1 MTVSGISVVVCGVAI
16 VYVNKKRRGVTFAT
30 AIALAGVGFF
40 LNSTMLIVFGLLLCG
55 FGCIESRF
63 RDGTRQ
69 RSICLMLCSASL
81 FCFFA
86 VPAFNRVRAVLDIR
100 QQTPYVSLIDR
111 VAAHPDAPML
121 VVNETPRGSRD
132 GKPSQNLN
140 EEFGFRAS
148 AIRAIHQ
155 TAVYHFLVADD
166 FGVGRMRYDPLWVAQ
181 DHGKL
186 IDITPPLRHDSTH
199 VELSDS
205 TRQETQ
211 QRLGQDEPLPSAK
224 ESMAPLGPEVIA
236 RFSSAHR
243 SYEKWFLDDS
253 RLGDVRDVNSV
264 AGFLS
269 HAMTTPNTTPET
281 QSRQAHAPLEYW
293 DEDAREIR
301 RDFTLRKLQLI
312 GLLYHDKP
320 VAYELDTLPE
330 LINAKTAPTRDLS
343 SFETEALGRLVAGD
357 PIHHQRNG
365 QTLQMM
371 GALRNVQSC
380 RECHD
385 GPKNQLLGAFS
396 YELFIH
402 EPNRD
407 IGVEQTPETLVAH
420 SN

>member
-1 MTVSGISVVVCGVAI
+1 MTVLGISAVVCGVAI
-16 VYVNKKRRGVTFAT
+16 VYVNKKRRSLTFAT
-30 AIALAGVGFF
+30 AVALAGLGFF
-40 LNSTMLIVFGLLLCG
+40 LNSAMLIFFGLLLFV
-55 FGCIESRF
+55 FGCIEGRF

-69 RSICLMLCSASL
+69 RSVCLMLCSVSL

-86 VPAFNRVRAVLDIR
+86 APAFNRVRTVLDIR

-111 VAAHPDAPML
+111 VAAHPDAPVL
-121 VVNETPRGSRD
+121 VVNETPRGSLD
-132 GKPSQNLN
+132 GEPSQSLN

-186 IDITPPLRHDSTH
+186 IDITPPLSRDSTDI
-199 VELSDS
+199 ELSDS
-205 TRQETQ
+205 TQQETSQ
-211 QRLGQDEPLPSAK
+211 QSAQ
-224 ESMAPLGPEVIA
+224 ESMAPLSPEVIA

-243 SYEKWFLDDS
+243 SYEQWFVDDS

-269 HAMTTPNTTPET
+269 HAMTTPNTTQET
-281 QSRQAHAPLEYW
+281 QTRQAHAPLEYW

-343 SFETEALGRLVAGD
+343 SFETQALGRLVAGD

-385 GPKNQLLGAFS
+385 GPENQLLGAFS
-396 YELFIH
+396 YELIIH
-402 EPNRD
+402 EPNRHND
-407 IGVEQTPETLVAH
+407 VEQTPETLVAH